1 MCDASGSSF
10 KFETMK
16 KVLVAL
22 ALLAALP
29 FVTADAETPIVD
41 LELVLAVDASG
52 SVDEEEFRLQLQGI
66 ADAFRDP
73 AIQQAILSGPEQ
85 RIAVAMVVW
94 SDSAFPK
101 VPTTW
106 HILADSESANR
117 FAAIAERFHSKT
129 GRSKG
134 IGGGGTSIGDAIDYA
149 IGMIEVNGIEGTRRV
164 IDVSGDGIETE
175 PWAAPATML
184 PEARVMAAKRAI
196 TVNGLAILNDYR
208 HLDRYYLNN
217 MIVGEASFVL
227 TATDYADFKRAIREK
242 LLREIAVFVS

>member
-1 MCDASGSSF
+1 MRRF
-10 KFETMK
+10 
-16 KVLVAL
+16 
-22 ALLAALP
+22 LAAICVLASLP
-29 FVTADAETPIVD
+29 FVAADAENPLVD

-52 SVDEEEFRLQLQGI
+52 SVDEEEFRLQLSGI
-66 ADAFRDP
+66 ASAFRDP
-73 AIQQAILSGPEQ
+73 AIHQAISSGSEH
-85 RIAVAMVVW
+85 RIAVAIVVW

-101 VPTTW
+101 VPSIW
-106 HILADSESANR
+106 HILDNAATANR
-117 FAAIAERFHSKT
+117 FADLVETFHSKT

-149 IGMIEVNGIEGTRRV
+149 LGMIEVNGIEGTRRV

-184 PEARVMAAKRAI
+184 PEARIMAARAGV

-208 HLDRYYLNN
+208 RLNTYYRDN

-227 TATDYADFKRAIREK
+227 DAADYEDFKRAIREK
-242 LLREIAVFVS
+242 LLREIAVFIG